1 MQLTTS
7 RNQEGQGLLS
17 PWLRDQRLRMVAR
30 RIPAR
35 STVLDLACGTGA
47 LRNVLAD
54 DCAYHGVDRIPL
66 SGPTWS
72 PTPNGVKPCFMCVD
86 LAGPTAP
93 DTIAA
98 SMCARPDVITM
109 IAFIEHIPEP
119 ADLVS
124 RYISLLPPG
133 GRLIGTTPHPR
144 GRWVH
149 DVLASV
155 GICSKD
161 GAKEH
166 EKFLGRAELAAVA
179 KRVGAE
185 MTHYQVFLMG
195 LNQAFEFKR

>member
-1 MQLTTS
+1 MTNN

-17 PWLRDQRLRMVAR
+17 PWLRDQRLKVVAR

-47 LRNVLAD
+47 LRNVLAA
-54 DCAYHGVDRIPL
+54 DCAYYGVDRIPL
-66 SGPTWS
+66 SGLAWS
-72 PTPNGVKPCFMCVD
+72 TTPNGVKPCFTCVD
-86 LAGPTAP
+86 LASAKAP

-98 SMCARPDVITM
+98 AMSIRPDVITM
-109 IAFIEHIPEP
+109 IAFMEHLREP
-119 ADLVS
+119 AKLVS

-149 DVLASV
+149 DALASV

-161 GAKEH
+161 GAEEH
-166 EKFLGRAELAAVA
+166 EQFLGKVELAEIA
-179 KRVGAE
+179 RQSGAE

-195 LNQAFEFKR
+195 LNQAFEFTR